1 MESPATVPPKK
12 VYQAPKLR
20 VYGDLSEM
28 TKTSGMSGQKD
39 GGTAG
44 FKRHTGA

>member
-1 MESPATVPPKK
+1 MESPAIVPPKK
-12 VYQAPKLR
+12 VYQGPKLR

-28 TKTSGMSGQKD
+28 TKGKGMSGQTD
-39 GGTAG
+39 TGGGG

>member
-28 TKTSGMSGQKD
+28 TKTNGMSGQMD
-39 GGTAG
+39 GGTG
-44 FKRHTGA
+44 FMRRTGA